1 MNAHTRIERPIWK
14 RSFKPIAL
22 LIMASMALG
31 CVIPPHRVVVNE
43 APLKVAC
50 QVTKY
55 FPMRHYQLS
64 SGDVLEFVYMFLPST
79 HKKKYKI
86 QAEDQI
92 DIEFNF
98 HPELN
103 RTVRVRPDGGVSI
116 PRKKDMKIAGMTTN
130 QAKAVLEKKYS
141 DLLKDPEITVTVRE
155 FQTTRNE
162 LREAITTGA
171 NGQTRQ
177 VPIDPDGHISLPM
190 IPAVKATNR
199 TVPELTNE
207 INSIYSRLAKGVQ
220 VSVMLRTIVGNVFFV
235 DGEVTNPGVYTAT
248 DIVSVQQAI
257 ARAGGM
263 TDTAEPRTVLVVSKG
278 PQGRFITRTAN
289 LSLLTSGQDFPLR
302 RGDLVYVPK
311 SYISRANT
319 WVDQN
324 IRQLLLF
331 NGWSLGLS
339 GTFGRGTP

>member
-1 MNAHTRIERPIWK
+1 MALKINTNSRLK
-14 RSFKPIAL
+14 KLLGPIAITL
-22 LIMASMALG
+22 ATCMTFG

-43 APLKVAC
+43 IPANIAC

-55 FPMRHYQLS
+55 FPLRHYRLS
-64 SGDVLEFVYMFLPST
+64 SGDVLEMVYMFLPAT
-79 HKKKYKI
+79 DRQEYRI
-86 QAEDQI
+86 QAEDQL

-103 RTVRVRPDGGVSI
+103 RTVRVRPDGGISI
-116 PRKKDMKIAGMTTN
+116 PRKKDVKVSGMTAG
-130 QAKAVLEKKYS
+130 QVKVMLEKNYS
-141 DLLKDPEITVTVRE
+141 DLLKEPEITVTVRE
-155 FQTTRNE
+155 FQTKKNE
-162 LREAITTGA
+162 LRAAISTGA

-177 VPIDPDGHISLPM
+177 IPIDPDGQIALPM
-190 IPAVKATNR
+190 IPAVRATDK
-199 TVPELTNE
+199 TVPELNQE
-207 INSIYSRLAKGVQ
+207 INNIYARLVKGVK
-220 VSVMLRTIVGNVFFV
+220 VSVLLRTIVGNVFFV

-248 DIVSVQQAI
+248 DVVSVQQAI

-278 PQGRFITRTAN
+278 PGGKFITRTTN
-289 LSLLTSGQDFPLR
+289 LSLLTSNKDFPLQ

-311 SYISRANT
+311 SQISRADT

-339 GTFGRGTP
+339 GAFGRTTP